1 MDGAGISALGPVVGL
16 SGLPDPMG
24 DATAQ
29 LEARRR
35 QQVQGAGYDPD
46 KGLYDRYSEML
57 GVLGPTIAERARAAA
72 DAMRRGDMA
81 TYQKIATDLSMDFGS
96 FLGSI
101 KPIRAY
107 HGSPHDFDKF
117 SMDKIGSG
125 EGAQAYGH
133 GLYFAENE
141 GVARSYRDALA
152 DSTWTIGGRPY
163 DAKNPN
169 HFAAALVHEYGSP
182 DKAVAGL
189 KRAIAQEKLINAD
202 WARLSVKQKEDAIK
216 RIVQGNLEAL
226 NEASHG
232 RMYEVNIHADPKQF
246 LDWDKPL
253 GDQSEQVRRALGW
266 TPAAEKSYRSAQS
279 ADTDAL
285 LNALLGDAR
294 YVETRPP
301 VPKGLPPLSA
311 TGGDIL
317 KGGSVFDRASDPA
330 KSAALRDA
338 GIPGI
343 KYLDQGSRAAGDGS
357 RNYVVFD
364 DKLIEI
370 LRKYGIMAP
379 VAGAGIGSLY
389 MGDEEGM

>member
-232 RMYEVNIHADPKQF
+232 RMYEVNIHADPERF
-246 LDWDKPL
+246 LDWDETLRRQPREF
-253 GDQSEQVRRALGW
+253 SAAIREFEQNMGGPQPKM
-266 TPAAEKSYRSAQS
+266 T
-279 ADTDAL
+279 
-285 LNALLGDAR
+285 LGDAMR
-294 YVETRPP
+294 TDSSLEDLARE
-301 VPKGLPPLSA
+301 
-311 TGGDIL
+311 
-317 KGGSVFDRASDPA
+317 
-330 KSAALRDA
+330 A

-357 RNYVVFD
+357 RNYVVFTD
-364 DKLIEI
+364 EIIEI

>member
-1 MDGAGISALGPVVGL
+1 MDGAGISALGPRVGL

-35 QQVQGAGYDPD
+35 QQIEGAGYDPD

-57 GVLGPTIAERARAAA
+57 GVLGPTIAERSRAAA

-81 TYQKIATDLSMDFGS
+81 TYQKLATDLSMDFGG

-101 KPIRAY
+101 KGVRNPIRAY

-141 GVARSYRDALA
+141 GVARSYRDVLSKRDNPRLQHMAAKAL
-152 DSTWTIGGRPY
+152 GGDVGMGP
-163 DAKNPN
+163 DMMV
-169 HFAAALVHEYGSP
+169 FDAAAKSADLREFRSILESHVQRGLTKDPNGYGHWEAVLL
-182 DKAVAGL
+182 DKAMRSG
-189 KRAIAQEKLINAD
+189 
-202 WARLSVKQKEDAIK
+202 RLDKYYEMAAPEL
-216 RIVQGNLEAL
+216 R
-226 NEASHG
+226 G
-232 RMYEVNIHADPKQF
+232 RMYEVNIHADPERF

-253 GDQSEQVRRALGW
+253 SGQTQSVRD
-266 TPAAEKSYRSAQS
+266 AAMEAIARG
-279 ADTDAL
+279 ADDA
-285 LNALLGDAR
+285 A
-294 YVETRPP
+294 
-301 VPKGLPPLSA
+301 
-311 TGGDIL
+311 
-317 KGGSVFDRASDPA
+317 RASGIRGADVA
-330 KSAALRDA
+330 AGVANSANPIGTFPNAVKRPGMAEAFREA

-343 KYLDQGSRAAGDGS
+343 RYLDAGSRTAGDGS

-389 MGDEEGM
+389 MGDEEGGM

>member
-1 MDGAGISALGPVVGL
+1 MAGLEAYVAGVPGGLGAFAD
-16 SGLPDPMG
+16 DPMG
-24 DATAQ
+24 AATAA

-35 QQVQGAGYDPD
+35 HQVEGAGYDPD

-57 GVLGPTIAERARAAA
+57 GTALGPTIAERSRAAA

-81 TYQKIATDLSMDFGS
+81 TYQKLATDLSMDFGG

-107 HGSPHDFDKF
+107 HGSPHDFDRF

-141 GVARSYRDALA
+141 GVARSYRDALTA
-152 DSTWTIGGRPY
+152 ENSFKYKGATPRQLQMSPDSEDYAALSVLLELSR
-163 DAKNPN
+163 DNPSI
-169 HFAAALVHEYGSP
+169 AAARKAAERKLRRNLRAYRDQAAGGSTYAEGGVNRAKAEIQALRSFRDEDFALP
-182 DKAVAGL
+182 DP
-189 KRAIAQEKLINAD
+189 
-202 WARLSVKQKEDAIK
+202 
-216 RIVQGNLEAL
+216 
-226 NEASHG
+226 G
-232 RMYEVNIHADPKQF
+232 RMYEVNIHADPERF

-253 GDQSEQVRRALGW
+253 SGQTQSVRD
-266 TPAAEKSYRSAQS
+266 AAMEAIARG
-279 ADTDAL
+279 ADDA
-285 LNALLGDAR
+285 A
-294 YVETRPP
+294 
-301 VPKGLPPLSA
+301 
-311 TGGDIL
+311 
-317 KGGSVFDRASDPA
+317 RASGIRGADVA
-330 KSAALRDA
+330 AGVANSANPIGTFPNAVKRPGMAEAFREA

-343 KYLDQGSRAAGDGS
+343 RYLDAGSRMAGDGS

-379 VAGAGIGSLY
+379 VAGLGALAASGQDDPNL
-389 MGDEEGM
+389 

>member
-1 MDGAGISALGPVVGL
+1 MAGAGISALSPTVGL
-16 SGLPDPMG
+16 SGLPDPLG
-24 DATAQ
+24 DATAA

-35 QQVQGAGYDPD
+35 QQVEGAGYDPD

-57 GVLGPTIAERARAAA
+57 SFLGPTIAERSRAAA

-81 TYQKIATDLSMDFGS
+81 TYQKIATDLSMDFGN

-107 HGSPHDFDKF
+107 HGSPHDFDRF

-141 GVARSYRDALA
+141 GVARSYRDALSTGRRGA
-152 DSTWTIGGRPY
+152 DAPVFSSVGELKFVRADTAHDIAEQGMP
-163 DAKNPN
+163 
-169 HFAAALVHEYGSP
+169 ALQ
-182 DKAVAGL
+182 KRLVALDDDIAFVRRYPGDNGDE
-189 KRAIAQEKLINAD
+189 AIRHMMQEKDEL
-202 WARLSVKQKEDAIK
+202 ARLAATGDLSTKK
-216 RIVQGNLEAL
+216 
-226 NEASHG
+226 G
-232 RMYEVNIHADPKQF
+232 RMYEVNIHADPERF
-246 LDWDKPL
+246 LDWDKTI
-253 GDQSEQVRRALGW
+253 GDQPGKAARKWADGILREYLGRGDPDVYARYADHYLKKSVGELLDGDIASW
-266 TPAAEKSYRSAQS
+266 GKYSGDYAAEKSTKMR
-279 ADTDAL
+279 
-285 LNALLGDAR
+285 
-294 YVETRPP
+294 
-301 VPKGLPPLSA
+301 KM
-311 TGGDIL
+311 
-317 KGGSVFDRASDPA
+317 
-330 KSAALRDA
+330 

-379 VAGAGIGSLY
+379 MAGAGIGSLY
-389 MGDEEGM
+389 MNDEEGM

>member
-1 MDGAGISALGPVVGL
+1 MDGAGISALGPRVGL

-35 QQVQGAGYDPD
+35 QQVEGAGYDPD

-57 GVLGPTIAERARAAA
+57 GFLGPTIAERSRAAA

-81 TYQKIATDLSMDFGS
+81 TYQKLATDLSMDFGS

-107 HGSPHDFDKF
+107 HGSPHDFDRF
-117 SMDKIGSG
+117 SMDKVGTG
-125 EGAQAYGH
+125 EGNQTYGH
-133 GLYFAENE
+133 GLYFAGNE
-141 GVARSYRDALA
+141 DVAQQYRRNLAMRYDGRSVQD
-152 DSTWTIGGRPY
+152 I
-163 DAKNPN
+163 
-169 HFAAALVHEYGSP
+169 
-182 DKAVAGL
+182 DKAIEEV
-189 KRAIAQEKLINAD
+189 KRTM
-202 WARLSVKQKEDAIK
+202 
-216 RIVQGNLEAL
+216 QGPLRGRALQGLEAQRVMAV
-226 NEASHG
+226 EASRVPAG
-232 RMYEVNIHADPKQF
+232 RMYEVNIHADPERF
-246 LDWDKPL
+246 LDWDKPMAEQGDAVRAAL
-253 GDQSEQVRRALGW
+253 ARTAWGDQGATARDLLDVVVPGEHAYKRLISGSGGTALPGFSRQPQAISASE
-266 TPAAEKSYRSAQS
+266 T
-279 ADTDAL
+279 
-285 LNALLGDAR
+285 
-294 YVETRPP
+294 
-301 VPKGLPPLSA
+301 
-311 TGGDIL
+311 
-317 KGGSVFDRASDPA
+317 
-330 KSAALRDA
+330 LREA

-343 KYLDQGSRAAGDGS
+343 KYLDQGSRAAGNGS